1 MPEKVKDKIIRL
13 EKEIEDAY
21 KEQDFLREQLNS
33 FIVKFTHFATTQ
45 GMFDS
50 PSEAKSFLKEYTV
63 KNQHSSSHQLK
74 FNFRS
79 KNEKR

>member
-13 EKEIEDAY
+13 EKEIEAAH
-21 KEQDFLREQLNS
+21 KEQDALREQLNS
-33 FIVKFTHFATTQ
+33 FVVKFAHFAVTQ

-50 PSEAKSFLKEYTV
+50 ASEAGRFLEEYTV

>member
-21 KEQDFLREQLNS
+21 KEQDCLREQLNS
-33 FIVKFTHFATTQ
+33 SIVKFAHFAVDQ
-45 GMFDS
+45 GIFDS
-50 PSEAKSFLKEYTV
+50 TSEARSFLDEYTV
-63 KNQHSSSHQLK
+63 KNQRSVSHQLK
-74 FNFRS
+74 FNFGS